1 MLTTVASGRV
11 YDYSYCIGAYGM
23 AGQAFGT
30 PYDFALGR
38 NGHVYVVNR
47 GAEGLGQRVTM
58 CTVDHEFLGAFGSY
72 GSGEGQ
78 FIWPNSLELDREENV
93 YISDDYLNRISVYD
107 KEGTYLSHWGQSGS
121 GEGELRGPAGIAFDS
136 YDNLYVVDCHNS
148 RVQKFTQEGKF
159 LGHWGRQGSN
169 DGEFNLPWGIC
180 LDRESNVYVADWK
193 NNRVQKFSPDGQM
206 LVKFEG
212 SLGGVGDLQR
222 PTGVAVDSDGDVYVT
237 DWGNER
243 LQVYAPDGSFIA
255 SLVGDAQQPSP
266 WAETWLE
273 ASPSV
278 VKARRR
284 VNLEP
289 EWRFGRP
296 VAVNVDDQ
304 DRIFVLESWRGRI
317 QVYNKDKEYEDFP
330 LSL

>member
-1 MLTTVASGRV
+1 MLTTVAAGRV
-11 YDYSYCIGAYGM
+11 YDYSYCIGAYGTS
-23 AGQAFGT
+23 GQTFQN
-30 PYDFALGR
+30 PYDFVLGS
-38 NGHVYVVNR
+38 NGHIYVINR
-47 GAEGLGQRVTM
+47 GAEGIGQRVTM
-58 CTVDHEFLGAFGSY
+58 CTVDHDFLGQFGSY
-72 GSGEGQ
+72 GYGDGQ
-78 FIWPNSLELDREENV
+78 FIWPNSIELDSEENV
-93 YISDDYLNRISVYD
+93 YVSDDYLNRITIYD
-107 KEGTYLSHWGQSGS
+107 KEGTYLSHWGQPGS
-121 GEGELRGPAGIAFDS
+121 GEGELNGASGIVFDP
-136 YDNLYVVDCHNS
+136 DNNLYVVDCNNN
-148 RVQKFTQEGKF
+148 RVQKFTKEGKF
-159 LGHWGRQGSN
+159 LGQWGSPGSG
-169 DGEFNLPWGIC
+169 DGECNVPWGIC
-180 LDRESNVYVADWK
+180 LDRESHVYVADWK

-206 LVKFEG
+206 LVKFEV
-212 SLGGVGDLQR
+212 SSPGVGDLQR

-237 DWGNER
+237 DFGNER

-273 ASPSV
+273 ASPNV

-304 DRIFVLESWRGRI
+304 DRVFVLESWRGRI